1 VYKALIDV
9 EVVVEVVEVVEA
21 VKEALIEV
29 AIVAG
34 EDIEVEDV
42 VVELEEEVN
51 IEVMAI
57 ITLVIGCYC

>member
-1 VYKALIDV
+1 MHEALIKV
-9 EVVVEVVEVVEA
+9 EVAVEVVEA
-21 VKEALIEV
+21 VEEALIEA
-29 AIVAG
+29 AIAAG